1 MNVKTAAAAV
11 LSATILSAGL
21 TSVANAGSE
30 STHEVPEWMNRVC
43 QSEDSVNCWW
53 DGGTVKPKQGQAFIR
68 QMPGRKHM
76 VCVFF
81 ANRPRQDYCS

>member
-21 TSVANAGSE
+21 TSVATAGE
-30 STHEVPEWMNRVC
+30 EPTHEVPRVC
-43 QSEDSVNCWW
+43 EQEDSVNCWW
-53 DGGTVKPKQGQAFIR
+53 DGGTVKPHQGEAFIR
-68 QMPGRKHM
+68 KVPGRKGM

-81 ANRPRQDYCS
+81 INRPKQDYCS